1 MLKKLLLKPGV
12 NRENTRYTNEGGWY
26 ESEKVRFRQGTPEKI
41 GGWERISSNTF
52 LGLCRSLWSWVT
64 LGSQKLLGV
73 GTNIKFYIEQGGAYY
88 DVTPL
93 RTSVTLNNPFA
104 TTSGSSTITVTHSG
118 VGAGYIDGD
127 YVSFYGSSAIGGITL
142 LGEYSLSL
150 VSTTSY
156 TVSTDVPVTI
166 TSANPA
172 VLTCQNQLANGVEVT
187 LSTTGALPSPF
198 VAGTT
203 YYVVGTAGYT
213 FQLSATSGGAA
224 ISTLGSV
231 QSGTHKVAAKATS
244 PSVAAGGGTVQA
256 LYQINVGPSDAV
268 PTVGWGAGLWGS
280 GVWGTGGSSTE
291 PLRLWSQQNFGED
304 LVFGYRGGKI
314 YYWDATI
321 GVLPP
326 SVSITIASPA
336 VLSTWV
342 PCPTPTPIRLLT
354 TGALPTGL
362 SAGTLYY
369 VVNSSGTAFNV
380 ASTAGGSPIATSGTQ
395 SGTHSISAR
404 AEPLSSYGG
413 SSGVPISQNVILVS
427 DINRFLF
434 AMGCTPEGSATFDP
448 MLIRWSDQED
458 PYNWTPDATNQ
469 AGSLRLSRGSEIV
482 AATQSRQEVL
492 VWTDSALY
500 SLQYLGAPDVWGAQI
515 QGDNIS
521 IASQNAV
528 AFTNG
533 VSYWMG
539 KDKFYMY
546 DGRTQPLNCDLRRY
560 IFEDINTLQFQ
571 QVFAGTNEGFNEVW
585 WFYCSAG
592 SDTIDRY
599 VIYNYLEANAQ
610 GGRGVWYYG
619 QMARTA
625 WLDSGVRD
633 YPLAA
638 TYANNLVNHEQ
649 GLDDNVTGTP
659 APITASI
666 TSAQFDL
673 DDGHQFMFVW
683 RVLPD
688 MTFANSTANS
698 PAATMYLLPMQNS
711 GSGYSVNS
719 ATDANHSVANQSYR
733 TITRTATLPIEQFTG
748 QIYTRIRG
756 RQIAMK
762 VESTGLGVTWQL
774 GAPRLDMRPDGKR

>member
-73 GTNIKFYIEQGGAYY
+73 GTNLKFYIEQGGAYY
-88 DVTPL
+88 DVTPI
-93 RTSVTLNNPFA
+93 RDAVTLTNPFA
-104 TTSGSSTITVTHSG
+104 TTSGSSTITVTDANG
-118 VGAGYIDGD
+118 GYTDNN

-142 LGEYSLSL
+142 LGEYKLTL
-150 VSTTSY
+150 ASTTSY
-156 TVSTDVPVTI
+156 TVSTEVDVTI

-172 VLTCQNQLANGVEVT
+172 VLTCQNQLANGVQVT
-187 LSTTGALPSPF
+187 LSTTGVLPSPF

-203 YYVVGTAGYT
+203 YYVVGTAGYN

-231 QSGTHKVAAKATS
+231 QSGTHKVAAKATTTTAS
-244 PSVAAGGGTVQA
+244 GGGTVRA
-256 LYQINVGPSDAV
+256 LYQIDTGPSDVV
-268 PTVGWGAGLWGS
+268 PSVGWGASTWGS
-280 GVWGTGGSSTE
+280 GAWGIGNTSTE
-291 PLRLWSQQNFGED
+291 PIRLWSQQNFGEN
-304 LVFGYRGGKI
+304 LVYGYRGGKI
-314 YYWDATI
+314 YYWDASLGLT
-321 GVLPP
+321 GPG
-326 SVSITIASPA
+326 VSITIASPA
-336 VLSTWV
+336 VCTTSVTLYDGM
-342 PCPTPTPIRLLT
+342 PIRLVT
-354 TGALPTGL
+354 DGALPTGL
-362 SAGTLYY
+362 TVGTVYY
-369 VVNSSGTAFNV
+369 VVNSSGTTFSLA
-380 ASTAGGSPIATSGTQ
+380 ATAGGTPINTSGVQ
-395 SGTHSISAR
+395 SGTHRISSR
-404 AEPLSSYGG
+404 GELLSSYAGAAD
-413 SSGVPISQNVILVS
+413 VPSIQNFLLVS
-427 DINRFLF
+427 DNRFVF
-434 AMGCTPEGSATFDP
+434 AMGCTVEASATFDP

-458 PYNWTPDATNQ
+458 PTNWSPDATNQ
-469 AGSLRLSRGSEIV
+469 AGSLRLSRGSDIIT
-482 AATQSRQEVL
+482 ATQSRQEVL

-500 SLQYLGAPDVWGAQI
+500 SLQYLGAPDVWGSQI
-515 QGDNIS
+515 VGDNIS

-539 KDKFYMY
+539 KDKFYLY
-546 DGRTQPLNCDLRRY
+546 DGRAQPLNCDLRRY
-560 IFEDINTLQFQ
+560 IFEDINPLQFQ

-585 WFYCSAG
+585 WFYCSAN

-633 YPLAA
+633 YPVAA

-659 APITASI
+659 LPITASI

-688 MTFANSTANS
+688 MTFANSTANL
-698 PAATMYLLPMQNS
+698 PTATMYLLPMQNS

-774 GAPRLDMRPDGKR
+774 GAPRLDMRPDGRR

>member
-52 LGLCRSLWSWVT
+52 LGICRSLWSWVT

-73 GTNIKFYIEQGGAYY
+73 GTNLKFYIEQGGAYY
-88 DVTPL
+88 DVTPI
-93 RTSVTLNNPFA
+93 RDAVTLTNPFA
-104 TTSGSSTITVTHSG
+104 TTSGSSTITVTDANG
-118 VGAGYIDGD
+118 GYTDNN

-142 LGEYSLSL
+142 LGEYLLTL

-156 TVSTDVPVTI
+156 TVSTEVDVTI

-172 VLTCQNQLANGVEVT
+172 VLTCQNQLANGVQVT
-187 LSTTGALPSPF
+187 LSTTGVLPSPF

-203 YYVVGTAGYT
+203 YYVVNTAGYN

-231 QSGTHKVAAKATS
+231 QSGTHKVAAKATTTTAS
-244 PSVAAGGGTVQA
+244 GGGTVRA
-256 LYQINVGPSDAV
+256 LYQIDTGPSDVV
-268 PTVGWGAGLWGS
+268 PSVGWGASTWGS
-280 GVWGTGGSSTE
+280 GAWGIGNTSTE
-291 PLRLWSQQNFGED
+291 PIRLWSQQNFGEN
-304 LVFGYRGGKI
+304 LVYGYRGGKI
-314 YYWDATI
+314 YYWDASLGLT
-321 GVLPP
+321 GPG
-326 SVSITIASPA
+326 VSITIASPA
-336 VLSTWV
+336 VCTTSVTLYDGM
-342 PCPTPTPIRLLT
+342 PIRLVT
-354 TGALPTGL
+354 DGALPTGL
-362 SAGTLYY
+362 TVGTVYY
-369 VVNSSGTAFNV
+369 VVNSSGTTFSLA
-380 ASTAGGSPIATSGTQ
+380 ATAGGTPITTSGVQ
-395 SGTHSISAR
+395 SGTHRISSR
-404 AEPLSSYGG
+404 GELLSSYAGAAD
-413 SSGVPISQNVILVS
+413 VPSIQNFLLVS
-427 DINRFLF
+427 DNRFVF
-434 AMGCTPEGSATFDP
+434 AMGCTVAASATFDP

-458 PYNWTPDATNQ
+458 PTNWSLDATNQ
-469 AGSLRLSRGSEIV
+469 AGFLRLSRGSDIIT
-482 AATQSRQEVL
+482 ATQSRQEVL

-500 SLQYLGAPDVWGAQI
+500 SLQYLGPPDVWGAQI
-515 QGDNIS
+515 VGDNIS

-539 KDKFYMY
+539 KDKFYLY
-546 DGRTQPLNCDLRRY
+546 DGRAQTLNCDLRRY
-560 IFEDINTLQFQ
+560 IFEDINPLQFQ
-571 QVFAGTNEGFNEVW
+571 QVFAGINEGFNEVW
-585 WFYCSAG
+585 WFYCSAN

-633 YPLAA
+633 YPVAA

-659 APITASI
+659 LPITASI

-688 MTFANSTANS
+688 MTFANSTANL
-698 PAATMYLLPMQNS
+698 PTATMYLLPMQNS
-711 GSGYSVNS
+711 GSGYSVNT